1 MKRLF
6 TLLKMIYIF
15 RSEIVKEINSSKKN
29 NIIRGVRGGWMH
41 GPPGR
46 RGLFN
51 ITSGDLL
58 KKTPRILDFGGSTLK
73 KFRILKQHFISIVS
87 NLITLLNSFDFV

>member
-1 MKRLF
+1 M
-6 TLLKMIYIF
+6 
-15 RSEIVKEINSSKKN
+15 KEINSSKKN
-29 NIIRGVRGGWMH
+29 NIIRGVRGGGGWMH

-51 ITSGDLL
+51 ITSKDLL

-73 KFRILKQHFISIVS
+73 K
-87 NLITLLNSFDFV
+87 SFCEGIESLSQTMIF